1 MIKINMKHK
10 DYLAIFD
17 LDGTLFDTLDVNYF
31 SYREA
36 LSLYGINIDRDYFVN
51 NCAGRHYKEFLPA
64 LSVNEADIENIH
76 SLKKEA
82 YIDYI
87 HKTRVN
93 THLFAIINLIREI
106 YNIALVTT
114 ASRKNSLEILKFFG
128 YEDLFDLIITQED
141 VENMK
146 PSPEGFILAM
156 KYFNMDSGHTIIFED
171 SAPGI
176 EAADLTGASV
186 FIINK
191 F

>member
-1 MIKINMKHK
+1 MKHK
-10 DYLAIFD
+10 KYLAIFD
-17 LDGTLFDTLDVNYF
+17 LDGTLFDTSDVNYF
-31 SYREA
+31 SYRKA
-36 LSLYGINIDRDYFVN
+36 LSFYGINLDRDYFVN
-51 NCAGRHYKEFLPA
+51 NCAGRHYKEFLPVIA
-64 LSVNEADIENIH
+64 GGETDIENIH

-87 HKTRVN
+87 NKTRVN

-106 YNIALVTT
+106 YNIALITT

-156 KYFNMDSGHTIIFED
+156 KYFDTDGGHTIIFED

-176 EAADLTGASV
+176 EAANLTGASV